1 MTTCRVDG
9 LLLAADPEQ
18 RTITYKLLPY
28 GEPGRTSVGLVTV
41 PGPGVVTCSDPSS
54 VVLNMEHDP
63 TRPVGKLL
71 SLSDTADYLAA
82 SFRVASTPAGDA
94 LLAEAREGLRTGAS
108 VELDGIRIRGGQLL
122 AGDLTGAGA
131 VARPAFASA
140 HALLVAS
147 DTGTDDTPEDTPED
161 TEDTPDP
168 SGPGDTPEDPEAGG
182 PDDGED
188 HPVSQDTLTASAP
201 VGVPAVTTQDR
212 PADLATV
219 TRLLASAGAGDR
231 SPELLAALSDLTLT
245 KVGHSIAPAWI
256 GEAWSGNDYQRGITP
271 LFSQGQLTGPT
282 VQGWRWKTAPTGADY
297 AGDKGDVTS
306 NAAETEAVV
315 FTALRWAGAHDH
327 DRAMVDFGVPEYWA
341 SYWQAMAAS
350 YKRWSDTKALAG
362 AKAAATAVTMTGKS
376 AVGCVVAGALA
387 VMPAG
392 SPSFVL
398 LGADAFTALAEQDP
412 LAFLSGSISLGDGSG
427 TIGGLS
433 FGTHPSLAAGD
444 VLVGVRNAAT
454 WYELG
459 GGAPIRAEALDIAK
473 GGVDTGAFGYGVLG
487 IHDAAGLAK
496 GTYTAP
502 APTNP

>member
-1 MTTCRVDG
+1 MSTCRVDG
-9 LLLAADPEQ
+9 LLLAADAEQ

-54 VVLNMEHDP
+54 VVLNMEHDH

-71 SLSDTADYLAA
+71 SLTDTPEYLAA
-82 SFRVASTPAGDA
+82 SFRVAATPAGDA
-94 LLAEAREGLRTGAS
+94 LLAEAVEGLRTGAS
-108 VELDGIRIRGGQLL
+108 VELDGIRVRNGQLV

-147 DTGTDDTPEDTPED
+147 DTPDDTPDD
-161 TEDTPDP
+161 DDTPDP
-168 SGPGDTPEDPEAGG
+168 SGPVDEPEDPEAGT

-188 HPVSQDTLTASAP
+188 APVSQDTMTASAP
-201 VGVPAVTTQDR
+201 VGVPTATTQDR

-219 TRLLASAGAGDR
+219 TRLLAAAGAGDR

-245 KVGHSIAPAWI
+245 KVGHSIAPGWI
-256 GEAWSGNDYQRGITP
+256 GEAWSGNDYQRGIVP
-271 LFSQGQLTGPT
+271 LFSQGTLTGPT
-282 VQGWRWKTAPTGADY
+282 VQGWRWKVAPVGADY
-297 AGDKGDVTS
+297 TGDKADVPS

-327 DRAMVDFGVPEYWA
+327 DRAMVDFGVPEYWS
-341 SYWQAMAAS
+341 SYWDAMSAS
-350 YKRWSDTKALAG
+350 YKRWADTKALAG
-362 AKAAATAVTMTGKS
+362 AKDAATAVTMTGKS

-459 GGAPIRAEALDIAK
+459 GGAPIRAEGLDIAK